1 MGKKGVK
8 CILFTLLVFSALYG
22 SLVAVY
28 RLGGTVA
35 AMAAMVVLSIL
46 AVYFLFKAIN
56 HTNERS
62 GNYYGVLSALCVW
75 GTLGELSE
83 HLLLFDLA
91 GYTMFPLLAAFTFF
105 VILLGV
111 KRYLPNGFMFMLGFF
126 NINWLC
132 HSIMIAQYD
141 LMGRSS
147 WITYPSCAIFLALT
161 IFFAYKMKK
170 STGDSMNMAYALGT
184 LICAWSVLEYIWGW
198 RLIPGPYSI

>member
-22 SLVAVY
+22 GLVAVY
-28 RLGGTVA
+28 RLGGMVEA
-35 AMAAMVVLSIL
+35 MIAMAVLSGL
-46 AVYFLFKAIN
+46 AIFFLFKALKN
-56 HTNERS
+56 TNERTS
-62 GNYYGVLSALCVW
+62 NYYGVLSALCVW

-91 GYTMFPLLAAFTFF
+91 AYTMFPLLAAFTFF
-105 VILLGV
+105 VIFLGV
-111 KRYLPNGFMFMLGFF
+111 KRYLPNEVMFMLGFF
-126 NINWLC
+126 LINWLC

-141 LMGRSS
+141 LLGRSS
-147 WITYPSCAIFLALT
+147 WITYPSCAIFLVLT
-161 IFFAYKMKK
+161 VFFAYKMKK
-170 STGDSMNMAYALGT
+170 STGDSMNMAYALLT